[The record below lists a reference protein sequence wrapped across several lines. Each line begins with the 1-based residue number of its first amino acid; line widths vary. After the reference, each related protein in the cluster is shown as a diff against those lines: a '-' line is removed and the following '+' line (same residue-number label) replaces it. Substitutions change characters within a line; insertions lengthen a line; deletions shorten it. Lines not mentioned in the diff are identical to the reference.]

1 MPKALPILL
10 LSAAVSVYGEEPRG
24 EAPSLGHEQPQVYEI
39 LARPEVGAALN
50 EAAAKQLERG
60 TFPNEDALL
69 AAILQVAPDVTPDMM
84 PTIRAS
90 LRNVGHPEF
99 DVRASVAS
107 SEGEAKRERSR
118 IEEIRRELIR
128 PELGRRFAAD
138 VGQAIRDGEKITRH
152 ELAAALAEAARNAS
166 AERLVDLLD
175 DPDHPVETKFTQDD
189 LPPVEV
195 VLAELEPKHRELL
208 IGYEDVLRQ
217 GMGAYLDIRASLPAN
232 VSEAISAFFSMSLV
246 MRTQPGRL
254 MSPAEADELRQM
266 FRQAEQRGYWD
277 RTDDPAPSLMYLSMA
292 RQARL
297 QDSKQHHKL
306 LSPRARVLEL
316 AHAGADDLAELRGA
330 EDYLRTRPVPAH
342 VVTPSADGYAMVT
355 APQSLVHVYAETSF
369 GAPLMVAQER
379 SGGVFRYNPE
389 TGEMQPTDDMP
400 QSPDG
405 RRLTIAGKG
414 AYWSVSKHQGDV
426 WATTVKAYDGT
437 VAYTIEVAAKL
448 EGGELEAFLELARR
462 IVEGG

>member
-1 MPKALPILL
+1 MG
-10 LSAAVSVYGEEPRG
+10 YG
-24 EAPSLGHEQPQVYEI
+24 QPQVYEI

-50 EAAAKQLERG
+50 AAAAEQLERG
-60 TFPNEDALL
+60 TFPDEDALL
-69 AAILQVAPDVTPDMM
+69 AVILRAAPEITPDMM

-90 LRNVGHPEF
+90 LRNIGHPEF
-99 DVRASVAS
+99 DVQASATLV
-107 SEGEAKRERSR
+107 
-118 IEEIRRELIR
+118 EI
-128 PELGRRFAAD
+128 
-138 VGQAIRDGEKITRH
+138 
-152 ELAAALAEAARNAS
+152 ARNTS
-166 AERLVDLLD
+166 AEKLANLLD
-175 DPDHPVETKFTQDD
+175 ESKRPVGTEFTQDD

-306 LSPRARVLEL
+306 PLPRARVLEL

-330 EDYLRTRPVPAH
+330 QDYLRTRPVPAH
-342 VVTPSADGYAMVT
+342 VVTPGADGYAMVT

-414 AYWSVSKHQGDV
+414 AYWSVSKHQGDI